1 MRVGEFVPPDSKT
14 YWKKTTT
21 IIWYWQKN
29 REIHQQNTVENPEDL
44 FVYKKKYDQSNTSK
58 EWGNNRTIGYVIFK
72 KCSQIPASYHTK
84 NKFSVD

>member
-44 FVYKKKYDQSNTSK
+44 FVYKKIMIKAILQRS
-58 EWGNNRTIGYVIFK
+58 GVIIG
-72 KCSQIPASYHTK
+72 QLAM
-84 NKFSVD
+84 